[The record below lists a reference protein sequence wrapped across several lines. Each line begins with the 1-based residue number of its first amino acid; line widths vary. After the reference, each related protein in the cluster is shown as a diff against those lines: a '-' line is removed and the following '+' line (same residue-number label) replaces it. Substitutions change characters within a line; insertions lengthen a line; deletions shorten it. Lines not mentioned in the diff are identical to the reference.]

1 MKMIQIPQILLL
13 TKIYH
18 HKKPKKIIEK
28 VLLLRHQMIIEI
40 ANDHAQG
47 IEKDQKLP
55 NMIENNV
62 LVQEKDGEE
71 IAIIDRD
78 QLREENHQ
86 IHHGAEIKV
95 NHQIIVIMVKM
106 NILATILV
114 LVEIEVNHLHLAMIA
129 NDQDPLNAL
138 EKDQHLDQAKIE
150 VNLLKIAMIA
160 NDQDPLNALEKDQ
173 HLDQAEIEINHLK
186 LVMIANDQDQMNAL
200 EKDQHLVLAEIEVN
214 HLKILMIAKDPDQ
227 MNAEKDQRPE
237 TTKVIKLMIANDQDL
252 GKIAKDQMINK
263 PLEKIQPNK
272 VL

>member
-1 MKMIQIPQILLL
+1 MKMIQIPQIRLL

-18 HKKPKKIIEK
+18 HKKPKKKIEK
-28 VLLLRHQMIIEI
+28 VLLLQHQMIIAI
-40 ANDHAQG
+40 ANDRAQG

-62 LVQEKDGEE
+62 LVQEKDREE
-71 IAIIDRD
+71 IVMIAIIDRD

-237 TTKVIKLMIANDQDL
+237 TTKVIKLMIAN
-252 GKIAKDQMINK
+252 N
-263 PLEKIQPNK
+263 
-272 VL
+272 